1 MYDNKLPNLTGNI
14 DICKEFNLDY
24 IKKIKKNKSINK
36 EIFNTFSLTIFI
48 IVISCIIFVLYN
60 RYNAVKKNRELNYN

>member
-24 IKKIKKNKSINK
+24 IKKIKPNKSINK